1 MDASQE
7 AWLLLRGFAALL
19 LVIALAFITLRFGL
33 PWLMRYRAASRP
45 RTLQV
50 DEFLPLDRNHR
61 LYVVRWDRTRLLIS
75 TSPDRVQVLHTR
87 GDPGTTSFEQ
97 ALEEAG
103 RAASDQGA
111 EKA

>member
-19 LVIALAFITLRFGL
+19 VVIVIAFITLRFGL

-61 LYVVRWDRTRLLIS
+61 LYVVRWDRTHLLIA

-87 GDPGTTSFEQ
+87 ADPGSASFEHT
-97 ALEEAG
+97 LEEVG
-103 RAASDQGA
+103 RASNQGA
-111 EKA
+111 DKA